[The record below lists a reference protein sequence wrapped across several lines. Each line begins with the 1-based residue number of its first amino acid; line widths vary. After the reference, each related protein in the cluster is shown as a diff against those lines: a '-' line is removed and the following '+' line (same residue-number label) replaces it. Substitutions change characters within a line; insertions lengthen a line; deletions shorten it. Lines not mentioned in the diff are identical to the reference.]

1 MRWGGVVVVVGGL
14 WLWVWLVGW
23 WQWMNEFQCS
33 ILLMV
38 WNPLDNK
45 ENTMTNLEMMN
56 IKANGITYINAA
68 TDW

>member
-1 MRWGGVVVVVGGL
+1 MVVVGGL